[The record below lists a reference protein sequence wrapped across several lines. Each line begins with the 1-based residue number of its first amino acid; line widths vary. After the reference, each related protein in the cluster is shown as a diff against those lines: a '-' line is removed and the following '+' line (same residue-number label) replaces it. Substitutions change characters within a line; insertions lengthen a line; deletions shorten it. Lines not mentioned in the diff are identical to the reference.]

1 MAFSQ
6 AVSGLNAAATN
17 LDVIGNNIANSAT
30 YGFKSGTASFADMF
44 AGSKVGLGVKVAGIT
59 QDFTDGTTTNTGRG
73 LDVVISQNG
82 FFRMVDSN
90 GSVFYSRNGQFKLD
104 ENRNIVNMQGLQL
117 TGYPATG
124 TPPTVQQGANP
135 APITIP
141 NTLMAAKSTTTASM
155 QVNLNSTDKL
165 PTKTPF
171 NPSDADSYNKKG
183 SVTVFDSQG
192 NAHDMNIFYVKTGPN
207 KWDVYTQDASVT
219 GSVATKNAVM
229 NFSANGTLTSV
240 NNYVEEP
247 VDPLDPT
254 GPKHLVEGPDNAQP
268 QIQIS
273 TGTINGAVPANFS
286 LSFLNSMQQNTGANN
301 IVATNQNGYKPGDLV
316 SYQINNDGTVVGN
329 YSNEQQQVLGQIVL
343 ANFANNEG
351 LASQGDN
358 VWAATQASGVALLG
372 TAGEGN
378 FGKLTNGAL
387 EASNV
392 DLSKELV
399 NMIVAQRNYQSNA
412 QTIKTQDQILNTLVN
427 LR

>member
-73 LDVVISQNG
+73 LDVAISQNG

-124 TPPTVQQGANP
+124 TPPTIQQGANP

-141 NTLMAAKSTTTASM
+141 NTLMAAKTTTTASM
-155 QVNLNSTDKL
+155 QINLNSTDKV

-171 NPSDADSYNKKG
+171 SPNDADSYNKKG
-183 SVTVFDSQG
+183 TVTVFDSQG
-192 NAHDMNIFYVKTGPN
+192 NAHDMNIFYVKNAESNT
-207 KWDVYTQDASVT
+207 WEIHTQDAST
-219 GSVATKNAVM
+219 GEAAKSAGFMKFNNNGAFLGMSATA
-229 NFSANGTLTSV
+229 
-240 NNYVEEP
+240 
-247 VDPLDPT
+247 
-254 GPKHLVEGPDNAQP
+254 
-268 QIQIS
+268 
-273 TGTINGAVPANFS
+273 TGTPAGTDITITTGQINGATEATFS

>member
-73 LDVVISQNG
+73 LDVAISQNG

-165 PTKTPF
+165 STKTPF

-254 GPKHLVEGPDNAQP
+254 GPKHLVEGPVNAQP

-301 IVATNQNGYKPGDLV
+301 IVATSQNGYKPGDLV

-372 TAGEGN
+372 TAGTGN

>member
-73 LDVVISQNG
+73 LDVAISQNG

-254 GPKHLVEGPDNAQP
+254 GPKHLVEGPANAQP

-301 IVATNQNGYKPGDLV
+301 IVATSQNGYKPGDLV

-329 YSNEQQQVLGQIVL
+329 YSNEQQQILGQIVL

>member
-30 YGFKSGTASFADMF
+30 YGFKSGSASFADMF

-73 LDVVISQNG
+73 LDVAISQNG
-82 FFRMVDSN
+82 FFRMVDDN

-104 ENRNIVNMQGLQL
+104 ENRNLVNMQGLQL
-117 TGYPATG
+117 TGYPVAG
-124 TPPTVQQGANP
+124 TPPSIQTGANP
-135 APITIP
+135 QGISIP
-141 NTLMAAKSTTTASM
+141 NTLMAAKSTTTAS
-155 QVNLNSTDKL
+155 QQINLNSTDAA
-165 PTKTPF
+165 PSVSPF
-171 NPSDADSYNKKG
+171 DASNPDSYNKKG
-183 SVTVFDSQG
+183 TITVFDSQG
-192 NAHDMNIFYVKTGPN
+192 NAHNMNLFYVKDTAAN
-207 KWDVYTQDASVT
+207 SWKVYSQD
-219 GSVATKNAVM
+219 GSVAGSPTAL
-229 NFSANGTLTSV
+229 ATTLTFNASGVLTAGGQV
-240 NNYVEEP
+240 NVTTATMP
-247 VDPLDPT
+247 GATP
-254 GPKHLVEGPDNAQP
+254 
-268 QIQIS
+268 S
-273 TGTINGAVPANFS
+273 TFA
-286 LSFLNSMQQNTGANN
+286 LSFANSMQQNTGANN

-316 SYQINNDGTVVGN
+316 SYQINDDGTVVGN
-329 YSNEQQQVLGQIVL
+329 YSNEQTQVLGQIVL

-351 LASQGDN
+351 LKSEGDN
-358 VWAATQASGVALLG
+358 VWSSTQSSGVALLG
-372 TAGEGN
+372 TAGSGN
-378 FGKLTNGAL
+378 FGSLTNGAL

>member
-6 AVSGLNAAATN
+6 AVSGLNAAVTN

-73 LDVVISQNG
+73 LDVAISQNG
-82 FFRMVDSN
+82 FFRLVDSN

-104 ENRNIVNMQGLQL
+104 ENRNLVNMQGLQL

-124 TPPTVQQGANP
+124 TPPTIQQGANP
-135 APITIP
+135 TNISIP
-141 NTLMAAKSTTTASM
+141 NTLMAAKNTTTASM
-155 QVNLNSTDKL
+155 QINLNSSDPL
-165 PTKTPF
+165 PTVKTF
-171 NPSDADSYNKKG
+171 DVTNADSYNKKG

-192 NAHDMNIFYVKTGPN
+192 NAHDMSIYFVKTGDN
-207 KWDVYTQDASVT
+207 NWDVYTQDSSDTASKADL
-219 GSVATKNAVM
+219 ATTLEFN
-229 NFSANGTLTSV
+229 ANGVLV
-240 NNYVEEP
+240 KGEIANIK
-247 VDPLDPT
+247 T
-254 GPKHLVEGPDNAQP
+254 GA
-268 QIQIS
+268 
-273 TGTINGAVPANFS
+273 INGADPAIFS

-301 IVATNQNGYKPGDLV
+301 IVATTQNGYKPGDLV
-316 SYQINNDGTVVGN
+316 SYQINDDGTVVGN
-329 YSNEQQQVLGQIVL
+329 YSNEQTQLLGQIVL

-351 LASQGDN
+351 LASEGDN
-358 VWAATQASGVALLG
+358 VWSTTQSSGVALLG
-372 TAGEGN
+372 TAGTGN
-378 FGKLTNGAL
+378 FGALTNGAL

>member
-30 YGFKSGTASFADMF
+30 YGFKSGTASFADIF

-73 LDVVISQNG
+73 LDVAISQNG
-82 FFRMVDSN
+82 FFRLVDSN

-104 ENRNIVNMQGLQL
+104 ENRNLVNMQGLQL

-124 TPPTVQQGANP
+124 TPPTIQQGANP
-135 APITIP
+135 TNISIP
-141 NTLMAAKSTTTASM
+141 NTLMAAKNTTTASM
-155 QVNLNSTDKL
+155 QINLNSSDPL
-165 PTKTPF
+165 PTVKTF
-171 NPSDADSYNKKG
+171 DVTNADSYNKKG

-192 NAHDMNIFYVKTGPN
+192 NAHDMSIYFVKTGDN
-207 KWDVYTQDASVT
+207 NWDVYTQDSSDTASKADL
-219 GSVATKNAVM
+219 ATTLEFN
-229 NFSANGTLTSV
+229 ANGVLV
-240 NNYVEEP
+240 KGEIANIK
-247 VDPLDPT
+247 T
-254 GPKHLVEGPDNAQP
+254 GA
-268 QIQIS
+268 
-273 TGTINGAVPANFS
+273 INGADPAIFS
-286 LSFLNSMQQNTGANN
+286 LSFFNSMQQNTGANN
-301 IVATNQNGYKPGDLV
+301 IVATTQNGYKPGDLV
-316 SYQINNDGTVVGN
+316 SYQINDDGTVVGN
-329 YSNEQQQVLGQIVL
+329 YSNEQTQLLGQIVL

-351 LASQGDN
+351 LASEGDN
-358 VWAATQASGVALLG
+358 VWSATQSSGVALLG
-372 TAGEGN
+372 TAGTGN
-378 FGKLTNGAL
+378 FGALTNGAL

>member
-73 LDVVISQNG
+73 LDVAISQSG
-82 FFRMVDSN
+82 FFRLVDSN
-90 GSVFYSRNGQFKLD
+90 GS
-104 ENRNIVNMQGLQL
+104 
-117 TGYPATG
+117 ATG
-124 TPPTVQQGANP
+124 TPPTIQQGANP
-135 APITIP
+135 TAISIP
-141 NTLMAAKSTTTASM
+141 NTLMAAKTTDTAAM
-155 QVNLNSTDKL
+155 QINLNSTDAA
-165 PTKTPF
+165 PTLAFDPT
-171 NPSDADSYNKKG
+171 NADSYNKKG

-192 NAHDMNIFYVKTGPN
+192 NSHDMNVYFVKSGTSN
-207 KWDVYTQDASVT
+207 TWNVYTQDSSVANSAATLSTTLGFSNTGALTSGGTASVT
-219 GSVATKNAVM
+219 TATI
-229 NFSANGTLTSV
+229 
-240 NNYVEEP
+240 P
-247 VDPLDPT
+247 
-254 GPKHLVEGPDNAQP
+254 
-268 QIQIS
+268 
-273 TGTINGAVPANFS
+273 GATPATFS

-301 IVATNQNGYKPGDLV
+301 IVATSQNGYKPGDLV
-316 SYQINNDGTVVGN
+316 SYQINDDGTVVGN
-329 YSNEQQQVLGQIVL
+329 YSNEQTQLLGQIVL

-351 LASQGDN
+351 LASEGDN
-358 VWAATQASGVALLG
+358 VWTATQSSGVALLG
-372 TAGEGN
+372 TAGTGN
-378 FGKLTNGAL
+378 FGTLTNGAL
-387 EASNV
+387 EASNT